1 MCTTAGPTRS
11 AAQSPDHAFP
21 RGKDRSVHLTRVCYC
36 AVLHTLR
43 ICVDMM
49 ILLGA
54 VDEDTCDF
62 DEQCAAFEIHPS
74 VGTALQPDALGTPF
88 SNVQVLAQLSLIKCC
103 FRARTESGEPRS
115 M

>member
-1 MCTTAGPTRS
+1 V
-11 AAQSPDHAFP
+11 FN
-21 RGKDRSVHLTRVCYC
+21 LTRVCYC

-49 ILLGA
+49 IILGA

-62 DEQCAAFEIHPS
+62 DEQCAAFEMHPS

-103 FRARTESGEPRS
+103 FRARTESGEARS